1 MPTTT
6 VFPTIDLVRDVM
18 PLSEFRNSL
27 TECVAR
33 TRRTHRPILIT
44 QNGKSATVM
53 LSVDDFESLRE
64 TFELIEDVR
73 ISEAEIERGETMTT
87 AEVEASLKAVFGAVG
102 FGRLQALLLFG
113 NGRQRLSAQR
123 RDEGVVD
130 LRPGM
135 FRRAPA
141 LPRAGLRLPQA

>member
-6 VFPTIDLVRDVM
+6 TFPTIDLAHDVM

-27 TECVAR
+27 TECIAR
-33 TRRTHRPILIT
+33 TRRTHRPILVT

-73 ISEAEIERGETMTT
+73 LSEDEIERGETMTT
-87 AEVEASLKAVFGAVG
+87 DEVEASLKAEG
-102 FGRLQALLLFG
+102 LL
-113 NGRQRLSAQR
+113 
-123 RDEGVVD
+123 
-130 LRPGM
+130 
-135 FRRAPA
+135 
-141 LPRAGLRLPQA
+141 